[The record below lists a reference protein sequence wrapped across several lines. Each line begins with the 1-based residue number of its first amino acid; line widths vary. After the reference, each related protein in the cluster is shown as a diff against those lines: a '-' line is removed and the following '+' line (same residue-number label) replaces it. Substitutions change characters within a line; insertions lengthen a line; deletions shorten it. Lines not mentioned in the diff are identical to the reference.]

1 MDLSLQT
8 IELLNNLVQDNA
20 ELRSQIESAP
30 DLQVAAQILFH
41 AAQSKGIQLEL
52 TALDKFLR
60 ETIEGSSQLQTE
72 ELDAVVAGR
81 GGSRG
86 GALRVA
92 RSLLKCISKH
102 PSMQAAPQYITAT
115 HFVNSRVN

>member
-20 ELRSQIESAP
+20 ELRSQIESTP
-30 DLQVAAQILFH
+30 GLQVAAQILFD

-60 ETIEGSSQLQTE
+60 ETIEGSSQLQTK
-72 ELDAVVAGR
+72 ELEAAVAGR
-81 GGSRG
+81 GG
-86 GALRVA
+86 AFRVTM
-92 RSLLKCISKH
+92 SLLKCVSKH
-102 PSMQAAPQYITAT
+102 PNVQPAPQYVTGT
-115 HFVNSRVN
+115 HFVNSQVN